1 MERDEL
7 IENLRTTLLWETV
20 CAHIESR
27 NEADVL
33 LQKAGMENGVAAECA
48 EIQDSE
54 DFFRNGRLQKRRQ
67 ESWIYQIRR
76 AIRMVCMILRPWEK
90 RNCCLSAALSA
101 FLPLH
106 TAMSN
111 CWVC

>member
-54 DFFRNGRLQKRRQ
+54 VFVTDVCKSGGRKAGYTK
-67 ESWIYQIRR
+67 SGG
-76 AIRMVCMILRPWEK
+76 
-90 RNCCLSAALSA
+90 LSIW
-101 FLPLH
+101 F
-106 TAMSN
+106 
-111 CWVC
+111 V

>member
-33 LQKAGMENGVAAECA
+33 FRKAGMENGVAAECA
-48 EIQDSE
+48 EIQDRE
-54 DFFRNGRLQKRRQ
+54 DFFVTDVCKSGGRKAGYTK
-67 ESWIYQIRR
+67 SGG
-76 AIRMVCMILRPWEK
+76 
-90 RNCCLSAALSA
+90 LSVW
-101 FLPLH
+101 F
-106 TAMSN
+106 
-111 CWVC
+111 V

>member
-1 MERDEL
+1 MDRDEL

-48 EIQDSE
+48 EIQD
-54 DFFRNGRLQKRRQ
+54 RRC
-67 ESWIYQIRR
+67 
-76 AIRMVCMILRPWEK
+76 V
-90 RNCCLSAALSA
+90 
-101 FLPLH
+101 
-106 TAMSN
+106 
-111 CWVC
+111 

>member
-1 MERDEL
+1 MDRDEL

-20 CAHIESR
+20 CAHIEHR

-54 DFFRNGRLQKRRQ
+54 DFFVTD
-67 ESWIYQIRR
+67 
-76 AIRMVCMILRPWEK
+76 VCKSGGIVSVSSITYSDVELLGMLGEK
-90 RNCCLSAALSA
+90 NR
-101 FLPLH
+101 
-106 TAMSN
+106 
-111 CWVC
+111 

>member
-67 ESWIYQIRR
+67 ESWICQIRW
-76 AIRMVCMILRPWEK
+76 AIRMVCMILWSWEK

-101 FLPLH
+101 FLPSGRVVVL
-106 TAMSN
+106 
-111 CWVC
+111 

>member
-1 MERDEL
+1 MDRDEL

-33 LQKAGMENGVAAECA
+33 FRKAGMENGVAAECA

-54 DFFRNGRLQKRRQ
+54 DFFVTDVS
-67 ESWIYQIRR
+67 ESYVRI
-76 AIRMVCMILRPWEK
+76 AIDFEMPFILCANNKYRIEIVVE
-90 RNCCLSAALSA
+90 RYGFSL
-101 FLPLH
+101 
-106 TAMSN
+106 
-111 CWVC
+111 

>member
-48 EIQDSE
+48 EIQDRE
-54 DFFRNGRLQKRRQ
+54 DFFVTDVCKSGGRKAGYTK
-67 ESWIYQIRR
+67 SGG
-76 AIRMVCMILRPWEK
+76 
-90 RNCCLSAALSA
+90 LSVW
-101 FLPLH
+101 F
-106 TAMSN
+106 
-111 CWVC
+111 V

>member
-1 MERDEL
+1 MDRDEL

-33 LQKAGMENGVAAECA
+33 FRKAGMENGVAAECA

-54 DFFRNGRLQKRRQ
+54 DFFVTDICESGGRLLKYTFARP
-67 ESWIYQIRR
+67 
-76 AIRMVCMILRPWEK
+76 AADAPPHMKVCGCPW
-90 RNCCLSAALSA
+90 
-101 FLPLH
+101 H
-106 TAMSN
+106 T
-111 CWVC
+111 